1 MPFPR
6 PIAVGDRS
14 TRSGIHCSRTIDCN
28 MVLERKPILQN
39 VSGETSTSQG
49 RMHKLAWA
57 LGMCLH
63 IVKNT
68 CFPLQRTSRSW
79 RIFYCADVYS
89 GIDPSPA
96 IPRHGMM

>member
-39 VSGETSTSQG
+39 VRMERHQRRKDECISLPGRWECACTLSKIRVSLFSALHEVGEYSTAQTCILELT
-49 RMHKLAWA
+49 RVL
-57 LGMCLH
+57 LFRGM
-63 IVKNT
+63 
-68 CFPLQRTSRSW
+68 
-79 RIFYCADVYS
+79 
-89 GIDPSPA
+89 G
-96 IPRHGMM
+96 